1 MTKYIVFFLYY
12 FNGDNMKK
20 IIVICLVFFIFCY
33 FINGFYK
40 DEVDV
45 EERGIFISYIE
56 LNKYVK
62 DKNISDSKKNI
73 DKMISNVKSLG
84 FNLIILQIRSFSD
97 AIYPS
102 KIFPWS
108 STVSVEEGVDPGFD
122 VLDYFINKCHDN
134 SILIYGWINP
144 YRVRNYSDDSVSMD
158 NPAYKWINTRNI
170 IIDNG
175 IYYNPSSDEV
185 VKLIVSGVEEVVS
198 KYKVDGILFD
208 DYFYPNTECDRV
220 EYLEYLKNNKEISF
234 SEYHLMRVNVLIE
247 KVYAVCRKYN
257 VLFGISPDA
266 NIENNYNKLF
276 ADIRTW
282 LSSDKYV
289 DFIMPQVYY
298 GFFNETKPFKD
309 VIDEWESLIKNK
321 DISLMIA
328 LAFYKNGVDDKWAKS
343 GSMEW
348 VNNSNIIMREIVLS
362 RNLNNYQGF
371 SLFRY
376 DYLFDQSKYTENTMM
391 EIENIKKILK

>member
-1 MTKYIVFFLYY
+1 
-12 FNGDNMKK
+12 
-20 IIVICLVFFIFCY
+20 
-33 FINGFYK
+33 
-40 DEVDV
+40 
-45 EERGIFISYIE
+45 
-56 LNKYVK
+56 
-62 DKNISDSKKNI
+62 
-73 DKMISNVKSLG
+73 
-84 FNLIILQIRSFSD
+84 
-97 AIYPS
+97 
-102 KIFPWS
+102 
-108 STVSVEEGVDPGFD
+108 
-122 VLDYFINKCHDN
+122 
-134 SILIYGWINP
+134 
-144 YRVRNYSDDSVSMD
+144 
-158 NPAYKWINTRNI
+158 
-170 IIDNG
+170 
-175 IYYNPSSDEV
+175 
-185 VKLIVSGVEEVVS
+185 
-198 KYKVDGILFD
+198 
-208 DYFYPNTECDRV
+208 
-220 EYLEYLKNNKEISF
+220 
-234 SEYHLMRVNVLIE
+234 MRVNVLIE
-247 KVYAVCRKYN
+247 KVYAICRKYN